1 MHRLKQLRFICS
13 SKSAVNVSRCLRCL
27 HAVFLTIL
35 FWIPCW
41 EAVRRKSYDLVS
53 PPCKSEIGQDC
64 RCTTGLTSVESVTCF
79 PLASEPNPKEEKYSP
94 PRKNPQRAYINGYS
108 ADLTLA
114 VCNSLINQ
122 LLQRLCLF
130 LGGYRTDNRIAYD
143 VAVLVNNICC
153 WIRVQ
158 SGGEFPGLAF

>member
-1 MHRLKQLRFICS
+1 MPRYKDSPEVRAAKQERREKLRELL
-13 SKSAVNVSRCLRCL
+13 ALMEV
-27 HAVFLTIL
+27 
-35 FWIPCW
+35 
-41 EAVRRKSYDLVS
+41 EYVRDL
-53 PPCKSEIGQDC
+53 KSEIGQDC
-64 RCTTGLTSVESVTCF
+64 RCTTRLTSVESVTCF
-79 PLASEPNPKEEKYSP
+79 RSGLALASEPNPKEEKYSP
-94 PRKNPQRAYINGYS
+94 PRKNPQRAYLSGYS
-108 ADLTLA
+108 ADLTLT
-114 VCNSLINQ
+114 VCNGLINQ